1 MEGRIL
7 GFPDGFTDGW
17 LEGNME
23 GSILGLVLG
32 LEDMLGKND
41 SEGVADGSSTNG
53 SSVWKVE
60 LLQLLF
66 LEGCIEPSMYR
77 YSEPFTLIWKKLFWQ
92 VLRILFSENS
102 WHSPATNVSFT

>member
-32 LEDMLGKND
+32 LE
-41 SEGVADGSSTNG
+41 ETGVADVSSTNG
-53 SSVWKVE
+53 SSVRKVK
-60 LLQLLF
+60 LWQLLSLKGYFDIDF
-66 LEGCIEPSMYR
+66 LMN
-77 YSEPFTLIWKKLFWQ
+77 SEPCTLIWK
-92 VLRILFSENS
+92 
-102 WHSPATNVSFT
+102 